1 MGRSLVHDDPGSSSQ
16 NHPTVQ
22 RDRAQ
27 LNGCTFGGSDAAQ
40 RFPIRRDLSPSVSE
54 SRAQNLHA
62 AGCCS
67 VRATRVSRRRP
78 TTADPDSR
86 GIYYHRIR
94 KLQRWGNGDTPP
106 WMRPRTTTL
115 ERESEKKN
123 VVSELRFRY
132 LKRMNDTRPFG
143 GRRIATCCELQ

>member
-1 MGRSLVHDDPGSSSQ
+1 MTTPDRLPQITQCNVNVTGPSGKISYCTAAARSVAATRH
-16 NHPTVQ
+16 TV
-22 RDRAQ
+22 
-27 LNGCTFGGSDAAQ
+27 
-40 RFPIRRDLSPSVSE
+40 PILRDLSPSVS
-54 SRAQNLHA
+54 QNFHA

-78 TTADPDSR
+78 TTADPAPFTTTVFQR
-86 GIYYHRIR
+86 G
-94 KLQRWGNGDTPP
+94 GNGNTPP

-143 GRRIATCCELQ
+143 RRRIDCYCHMLRAQR